1 MAKKPKK
8 SKPARTKKPATKK
21 TPTEQGSALK
31 DAIEEPKPEFE
42 QAMQDLHEDYSHS
55 PAAEPEKKVERRG
68 GPRPGSGRP
77 KGSTEEFAA
86 VNRLPERANATLI
99 PVLQIPFAT
108 WAKAIGVKEMALNKD
123 EAKDLALP
131 VTQLL
136 EFYFPGRIPEIAW
149 VWLMMLGTTYRI
161 LEPRLDLLA
170 AKRKAIA
177 SEQGPSV
184 ATGGKTGPAS
194 PPGRS
199 QTGAAEPATGF
210 PQDKPKK
217 R

>member
-1 MAKKPKK
+1 MAKKTKK
-8 SKPARTKKPATKK
+8 SKPVRTKKSATKK
-21 TPTEQGSALK
+21 TPTEQGPASKVAL
-31 DAIEEPKPEFE
+31 EEPKPEFE
-42 QAMQDLHEDYSHS
+42 QAMRDLHEDHR
-55 PAAEPEKKVERRG
+55 AEPEERVERRG
-68 GPRPGSGRP
+68 GPRPGAGRP

-86 VNRLPERANATLI
+86 VNRLPEKANATLV

-108 WAKAIGVKEMALNKD
+108 WAKAIGVKEMVLNKD

-136 EFYFPGRIPEIAW
+136 EFYFPGSIPEIAW

-177 SEQGPSV
+177 SDQGPSV
-184 ATGGKTGPAS
+184 AAGGSKGPATV
-194 PPGRS
+194 PGRS

-210 PQDKPKK
+210 PQDKPKTK
-217 R
+217 

>member
-8 SKPARTKKPATKK
+8 SKPVRTKKTATKK
-21 TPTEQGSALK
+21 TPIGQGPAAK
-31 DAIEEPKPEFE
+31 DALEEPKPEFE
-42 QAMQDLHEDYSHS
+42 RAMQELHEDHSHP
-55 PAAEPEKKVERRG
+55 PAAEAEEKVERRG

-77 KGSTEEFAA
+77 KGVTEEFAQ
-86 VNRLPERANATLI
+86 VNRLPEKANATLV

-108 WAKAIGVKEMALNKD
+108 WAKAIDVKEMALNKD

-170 AKRKAIA
+170 TKRKAIA

-184 ATGGKTGPAS
+184 AAGVRGLARD
-194 PPGRS
+194 PGRP
-199 QTGAAEPATGF
+199 QTGAAEVGTGF
-210 PQDKPKK
+210 PQEKKVKP
-217 R
+217 

>member
-1 MAKKPKK
+1 MTKKKQ
-8 SKPARTKKPATKK
+8 KPVRTKKTATKK
-21 TPTEQGSALK
+21 TPIGQETASKVAL
-31 DAIEEPKPEFE
+31 EEPKPEFE
-42 QAMQDLHEDYSHS
+42 QALQEFHEDHSHP
-55 PAAEPEKKVERRG
+55 PAAEAEEKVERRG

-77 KGSTEEFAA
+77 KGVTEEFAQ
-86 VNRLPERANATLI
+86 VNRLPEKANATLV

-108 WAKAIGVKEMALNKD
+108 WARAIGVKEMALNKD

-177 SEQGPSV
+177 ADTGPSV
-184 ATGGKTGPAS
+184 AHIGKGPAS
-194 PPGRS
+194 TAGRS
-199 QTGAAEPATGF
+199 QTGAAEVGTGF
-210 PQDKPKK
+210 PQAV
-217 R
+217 